1 MGAARDFDRDYAE
14 HTGRGDWE
22 AHAFRL
28 RLAVFMEPNGD
39 RDAIDAAG
47 RTFSNFHVNRT
58 GTALATPVTQ
68 CPGDAATY
76 LTPWP
81 DVDTPGRFA
90 GDYYFLAFDEPHD
103 FGVLSA
109 APQAFGAYLDFLL
122 AHIGPLD

>member
-47 RTFSNFHVNRT
+47 RRRGHWSARQ
-58 GTALATPVTQ
+58 G
-68 CPGDAATY
+68 
-76 LTPWP
+76 
-81 DVDTPGRFA
+81 A
-90 GDYYFLAFDEPHD
+90 GWIHD
-103 FGVLSA
+103 PKEGNV
-109 APQAFGAYLDFLL
+109 
-122 AHIGPLD
+122 